1 MSKARAG
8 SKPKP
13 TKKGAVKK
21 TPKVA
26 TKVATKAATKAAA
39 TRPKAKTQPRLVP
52 HTPVMPEIRR
62 AHTEPPPA
70 ADEPLVAKWATR
82 GAALLGEL
90 AAHGAEDHEYRVDL
104 KEGRFVW
111 VDPRGHVSVEARA
124 RVLCSYT
131 PTTSSLTMAWAD
143 PLLRAASV
151 RVIERMPTERDDVDE
166 EGAWR
171 VAIAA
176 AEASGAQYL
185 YRVAAPHTWYFLA
198 LTGLSFQPISPS
210 FTPGSPAGLVLSEL
224 GASRKAILSG
234 AEPAIVVRERLA
246 RVGSALLHEAEYA
259 YRSTD
264 WVARLSRTGKRL
276 EKLAGKVPVPSSFEA
291 LATGSGTSE
300 WLAPELARN
309 LDEALGL
316 LEDEWRL
323 FA

>member
-1 MSKARAG
+1 MNKARAG

-13 TKKGAVKK
+13 TKKAAAKR
-21 TPKVA
+21 
-26 TKVATKAATKAAA
+26 TKAAATKAA
-39 TRPKAKTQPRLVP
+39 LVP
-52 HTPVMPEIRR
+52 TAPQAPEFRLAR
-62 AHTEPPPA
+62 TEPPPA
-70 ADEPLVAKWATR
+70 ADEPLVTKWAAR
-82 GAALLGEL
+82 GAALLREL
-90 AAHGAEDHEYRVDL
+90 AAHGAGDHEYRVDL
-104 KEGRFVW
+104 KDGRFVW
-111 VDPRGHVSVEARA
+111 LDPRGRVSAEARA
-124 RVLCSYT
+124 KALCSFA

-151 RVIERMPTERDDVDE
+151 RPIDRMPTERDDLDE

-176 AEASGAQYL
+176 AEASGVEWV
-185 YRVAAPHTWYFLA
+185 YRVAAPHSWYFLG

-210 FTPGSPAGLVLSEL
+210 FTPGSPAGLVLLEL
-224 GASRKAILSG
+224 EASRKAIRSG
-234 AEPAIVVRERLA
+234 AEPAVVLRERLA

-264 WVARLSRTGKRL
+264 WVSRLSRTGKRL
-276 EKLAGKVPVPSSFEA
+276 ETLAEKVPVPSFEA
-291 LATGSGTSE
+291 VAKEGTASE
-300 WLAPELARN
+300 WLAPELAGN

>member
-13 TKKGAVKK
+13 TKKAAAK
-21 TPKVA
+21 A
-26 TKVATKAATKAAA
+26 TKVATKTTPKAAA
-39 TRPKAKTQPRLVP
+39 KRPGDEPALAPNVHP
-52 HTPVMPEIRR
+52 MPEIRSAR
-62 AHTEPPPA
+62 TEPPPA
-70 ADEPLVAKWATR
+70 ADEPLVAKWSER

-104 KEGRFVW
+104 KDGRFVW
-111 VDPRGHVSVEARA
+111 LDPRGRVSAEARA
-124 RVLCSYT
+124 RALCSYA

-151 RVIERMPTERDDVDE
+151 RPIDRMPTERDDVDE
-166 EGAWR
+166 EGAWH

-176 AEASGAQYL
+176 AEASGAEWL
-185 YRVAAPHTWYFLA
+185 YRVAAPHSWYFLA
-198 LTGLSFQPISPS
+198 LSELSFQPISPS
-210 FTPGSPAGLVLSEL
+210 FTPGSPAGLVLLEL
-224 GASRKAILSG
+224 EASRKAIRSG
-234 AEPAIVVRERLA
+234 AEPAVVVRERLA

-264 WVARLSRTGKRL
+264 WVSRLARTGKRL
-276 EKLAGKVPVPSSFEA
+276 EKLAGEVPVPSFESVA
-291 LATGSGTSE
+291 KGASSSE
-300 WLAPELARN
+300 WLAPDLAGS

-316 LEDEWRL
+316 LVDEWRL